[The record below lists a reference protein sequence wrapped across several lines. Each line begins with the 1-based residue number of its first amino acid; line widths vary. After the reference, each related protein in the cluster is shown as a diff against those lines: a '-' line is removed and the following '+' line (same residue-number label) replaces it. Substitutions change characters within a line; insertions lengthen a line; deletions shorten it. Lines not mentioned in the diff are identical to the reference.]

1 MSYSN
6 MHKASIAPMMQY
18 TDMHDRY
25 LLRLISKKVFL
36 YTEMVTTGAILYG
49 KCFHQLEFN
58 KEEHPVA
65 IQLGGSDVNDLVKS
79 AKIAEDYGYDEIN
92 LNVGC
97 PSDRVQKGRFGAC
110 LMLEPEHV
118 AECLNAMQTNVKV
131 PVTIKCRLGVDHHE
145 DYEFLYN
152 FVNIVQEAGI
162 EHFIIHA
169 RNGILKGLSPR
180 QNRHIPPLKYD
191 YVYQLKK
198 DFPNLNITING
209 GIKTIDECKE
219 HLKYVDGVMIG
230 RAAYENPFLIKD
242 IDTELYGIE
251 SNVNSKKSI
260 LNQYLDYV
268 EDKLQEGHDLSR
280 MMKHLFGLS
289 RGDKFAKTF
298 RIKILEVIKKESLG
312 QHRKELEDLLIY

>member
-6 MHKASIAPMMQY
+6 IHKASIAPMMQY

-58 KEEHPVA
+58 QEEHPVA
-65 IQLGGSDVNDLVKS
+65 VQLGGSDIDDLVES

-110 LMLEPEHV
+110 LMLEPDHV
-118 AECLNAMQTNVKV
+118 AECLNAMQLNVKV

-152 FVNIVQEAGI
+152 FVNIVKNAGI
-162 EHFIIHA
+162 KHFIIHA

-209 GIKTIDECKE
+209 GIKTIDECKD
-219 HLKYVDGVMIG
+219 HLKHVDGVMIG

-268 EDKLQEGHDLSR
+268 EEKLQEGHDLSR

-298 RIKILEVIKKESLG
+298 RIKILEVIKKESLNK
-312 QHRKELEDLLIY
+312 HRKELEDLLVY

>member
-79 AKIAEDYGYDEIN
+79 ARIAEDYGYDEIN

-110 LMLEPEHV
+110 LMLEPDHV
-118 AECLNAMQTNVKV
+118 AECLNAMQTNVTV
-131 PVTIKCRLGVDHHE
+131 PVTIKCRLGVDDHE
-145 DYEFLYN
+145 DYGFLYN
-152 FVNIVQEAGI
+152 FVNIVQDAGI
-162 EHFIIHA
+162 KHFIIHA

-219 HLKYVDGVMIG
+219 HLQHVDGVMIG

-251 SNVNSKKSI
+251 SNINSKKSI

>member
-1 MSYSN
+1 

-65 IQLGGSDVNDLVKS
+65 IQLGGPDVNDLVKS

-110 LMLEPEHV
+110 LMLEPDHV
-118 AECLNAMQTNVKV
+118 AECLNAMQSNVKV

-152 FVNIVQEAGI
+152 FVNIVQNAGI
-162 EHFIIHA
+162 KHFIIHA

-209 GIKTIDECKE
+209 GIKTIDECKN

-268 EDKLQEGHDLSR
+268 EEKLQEGHDLSR

-298 RIKILEVIKKESLG
+298 RIKILEVIKKESLNK
-312 QHRKELEDLLIY
+312 HRKELEDLLIY

>member
-1 MSYSN
+1 

-97 PSDRVQKGRFGAC
+97 PSGRVQKGRFGAC
-110 LMLEPEHV
+110 LMLEPDHV

-152 FVNIVQEAGI
+152 FVNIVQNAGI

>member
-1 MSYSN
+1 

-65 IQLGGSDVNDLVKS
+65 IQLGGSDVDDLVKS

-152 FVNIVQEAGI
+152 FVNIVQDAGI
-162 EHFIIHA
+162 KHFIIHA

-209 GIKTIDECKE
+209 GIKTIDECKD

-242 IDTELYGIE
+242 IDTELYGVE

-260 LNQYLDYV
+260 LNEYLDYV
-268 EDKLQEGHDLSR
+268 EERLQEGYDLSR

-298 RIKILEVIKKESLG
+298 RIKILEVIKKESLNK
-312 QHRKELEDLLIY
+312 HRKELEDLLIY

>member
-1 MSYSN
+1 

-65 IQLGGSDVNDLVKS
+65 IQLGGSDVDDLVKS

-152 FVNIVQEAGI
+152 FVNIVQNAGVK
-162 EHFIIHA
+162 HFIIHA

-209 GIKTIDECKE
+209 GIKTIDECKN

-268 EDKLQEGHDLSR
+268 EEKLQEGHDLSR

-298 RIKILEVIKKESLG
+298 RIKILEVIKKESLNK
-312 QHRKELEDLLIY
+312 HRKELEDLLIY

>member
-1 MSYSN
+1 

-25 LLRLISKKVFL
+25 LLRLISKRVFL

-65 IQLGGSDVNDLVKS
+65 IQLGGSDVDDLVKS

-152 FVNIVQEAGI
+152 FVNIVQDAGI
-162 EHFIIHA
+162 KHFIIHA

-209 GIKTIDECKE
+209 GIKTIDECKD

-289 RGDKFAKTF
+289 RGDKFAKSF

>member
-1 MSYSN
+1 

-65 IQLGGSDVNDLVKS
+65 IQLGGSDIDDLVKS

-97 PSDRVQKGRFGAC
+97 PSGRVQKGRFGAC
-110 LMLEPEHV
+110 LMLEPDHV

-152 FVNIVQEAGI
+152 FVNIVQNAGI

>member
-1 MSYSN
+1 

-110 LMLEPEHV
+110 LMLEPDHV

-152 FVNIVQEAGI
+152 FVNIVQNAGI

>member
-118 AECLNAMQTNVKV
+118 AECLNAMQRNVNV

-152 FVNIVQEAGI
+152 FVNIVQNAGI

-180 QNRHIPPLKYD
+180 QNRHIPPLKYE

>member
-1 MSYSN
+1 

-65 IQLGGSDVNDLVKS
+65 IQLGGSDVDDLVKS

-152 FVNIVQEAGI
+152 FVNIVQDAGI
-162 EHFIIHA
+162 KHFIIHA

-209 GIKTIDECKE
+209 GIKTIDECKN

-251 SNVNSKKSI
+251 SKINSKKSI

>member
-1 MSYSN
+1 

-58 KEEHPVA
+58 NEEHPVA

-79 AKIAEDYGYDEIN
+79 AKIVEDYGYDEIN

-110 LMLEPEHV
+110 LMLEPDHV

-152 FVNIVQEAGI
+152 FVNIVQNAGI

-209 GIKTIDECKE
+209 GIKTIDECKD

-268 EDKLQEGHDLSR
+268 EEKLQEGHDLSR

-298 RIKILEVIKKESLG
+298 RIKILEVIKKESLNT
-312 QHRKELEDLLIY
+312 HRKELEDLLIY

>member
-1 MSYSN
+1 

-110 LMLEPEHV
+110 LMLEPDHV
-118 AECLNAMQTNVKV
+118 AECLNAMQSNVKV

-152 FVNIVQEAGI
+152 FVNIVQNAGI
-162 EHFIIHA
+162 KHFIIHA

-198 DFPNLNITING
+198 DFPSLNITING

-219 HLKYVDGVMIG
+219 HLKCVDGVMIG

>member
-1 MSYSN
+1 

-65 IQLGGSDVNDLVKS
+65 IQLGGSDINDLVKS
-79 AKIAEDYGYDEIN
+79 AIIAEDYGYDEIN

-110 LMLEPEHV
+110 LMLEPDHV
-118 AECLNAMQTNVKV
+118 AECLNAMQANVKV

-152 FVNIVQEAGI
+152 FVNIVQNADI

-180 QNRHIPPLKYD
+180 QNRHVPPLKYD

-219 HLKYVDGVMIG
+219 HLKFVDGVMIG

>member
-65 IQLGGSDVNDLVKS
+65 IQLGGSDVDDLVKS

-152 FVNIVQEAGI
+152 FVNIVQDAGI
-162 EHFIIHA
+162 KHFIIHA

-209 GIKTIDECKE
+209 GIKNIDECKD

-242 IDTELYGIE
+242 IDTELY
-251 SNVNSKKSI
+251 
-260 LNQYLDYV
+260 
-268 EDKLQEGHDLSR
+268 LS
-280 MMKHLFGLS
+280 
-289 RGDKFAKTF
+289 
-298 RIKILEVIKKESLG
+298 
-312 QHRKELEDLLIY
+312 LIHI